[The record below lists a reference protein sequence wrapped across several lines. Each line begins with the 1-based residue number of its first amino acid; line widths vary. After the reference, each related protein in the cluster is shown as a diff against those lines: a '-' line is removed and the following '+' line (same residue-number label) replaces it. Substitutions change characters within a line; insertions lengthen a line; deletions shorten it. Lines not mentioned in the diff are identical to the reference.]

1 MFIVDRPK
9 SQQYIKKLY
18 KMYTYKSLGRLELQ
32 SKTAKIVFI
41 DSKLDIR
48 DASVNYNLAMP
59 AFLFLLPIITLLISL
74 GLLGLIE

>member
-9 SQQYIKKLY
+9 GQQYIKKLH

-48 DASVNYNLAMP
+48 DASVNYNLAIP

>member
-1 MFIVDRPK
+1 
-9 SQQYIKKLY
+9 
-18 KMYTYKSLGRLELQ
+18 MYTYKSLGRLELQ
-32 SKTAKIVFI
+32 SKTAKNFFI

-48 DASVNYNLAMP
+48 DASVNYNLAIP

>member
-1 MFIVDRPK
+1 M
-9 SQQYIKKLY
+9 YI
-18 KMYTYKSLGRLELQ
+18 YKSLGRLELQ
-32 SKTAKIVFI
+32 SKTTKIFFI

-48 DASVNYNLAMP
+48 DASVNYNLAIP